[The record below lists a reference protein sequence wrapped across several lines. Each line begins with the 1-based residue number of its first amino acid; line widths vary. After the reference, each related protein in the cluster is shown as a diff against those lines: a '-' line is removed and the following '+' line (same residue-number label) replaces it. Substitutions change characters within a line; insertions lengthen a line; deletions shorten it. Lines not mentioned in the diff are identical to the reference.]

1 MPKRDLSAEPSLF
14 VKDIGGT
21 KKEMH
26 NESIV
31 AWVGKIRV
39 AGRVR
44 NAVPATLT
52 YKDVQYGFNIRC
64 RQNIENQ
71 NRIKW
76 SGF

>member
-1 MPKRDLSAEPSLF
+1 
-14 VKDIGGT
+14 
-21 KKEMH
+21 MH